1 MGVVF
6 PQKGG
11 HFMNNAQEVRT
22 DERVELAEIES
33 AARALEKRIQR
44 MLKALEDNKKSV
56 GAQVFK
62 AQEKPRV
69 NKTILAEGYALTTV
83 KGSLYTAILTAM
95 GKLGSLNQYDS
106 QITCYND
113 CKRAKLYFH
122 FEQFLRTFGVRDWQ
136 IEAFV
141 RSDPDFQAHC
151 EKQTA
156 RLQERAAHGDAKA
169 KKVLANPKICVGDK
183 WRGDFETAYE
193 VLRQGHCPVNTRRR
207 RNLAILNVAGLLFD
221 EIRLRGQR
229 LFFLYPEK
237 YHKEFSEIKAICH
250 AIDNSA

>member
-1 MGVVF
+1 MGLVF

-11 HFMNNAQEVRT
+11 HFMINAQETRR
-22 DERVELAEIES
+22 DERVELADIES
-33 AARALEKRIQR
+33 AVKALEKRIQR

-56 GAQVFK
+56 GTQVFK

-69 NKTILAEGYALTTV
+69 NKTILAEGHALSTV

-95 GKLGSLNQYDS
+95 GKLGSLASYDTH
-106 QITCYND
+106 ITNYND
-113 CKRAKLYFH
+113 CKLANRHFP
-122 FEQFLRTFGVRDWQ
+122 FEQFLRLFGVMDWQ

-141 RSDPDFQAHC
+141 RSNPDFQAHC

-156 RLQERAAHGDAKA
+156 RLQERAAHGNAKA
-169 KKVLANPKICVGDK
+169 RKVLANPKICVDGK

-193 VLRQGHCPVNTRRR
+193 VLRQGHCPANTRRR

-221 EIRLRGQR
+221 EIRIRGQR

-237 YHKEFSEIKAICH
+237 YHKEFSEIKALCYANGIV
-250 AIDNSA
+250 I